1 MSTPSPFRRGKLVR
15 IASLYSA
22 LIAVGLLS
30 ALPPLSPMNV
40 GEWTSLVL
48 LLIVVLGSGTLAFA
62 PSRWWR
68 VVLATAR
75 VLWVLGVAM
84 FIRHVAD
91 AGEIAWAE
99 AGPALIVS
107 HVLVVSLW
115 MAVSTSATLVL
126 WREHVSRVRAR

>member
-1 MSTPSPFRRGKLVR
+1 
-15 IASLYSA
+15 
-22 LIAVGLLS
+22 
-30 ALPPLSPMNV
+30 MNV